1 MRTYISDMIDIP
13 WYSTNHNT
21 ACARTRHDVRKRPD
35 RKYLPRFPSSSMPT
49 CQQRGTIYMTYD
61 RCISILWHL
70 SQREMPKPSQ
80 PWEIMRDHEGLQFFG
95 STSRWVPWKPLVIWL
110 LLLVGIAGGSVASIS
125 AKGTIRLRR
134 VSLVKTVDVSL
145 AFLCQSGPMPCKL
158 MAPTEEPRAKQNAP
172 WQREACLLETLG
184 ERSSSSSSMSS
195 CQNDWGYQIIM
206 SPQYSSGIN
215 NGQANHNL
223 CYK

>member
-1 MRTYISDMIDIP
+1 MIDEP

-49 CQQRGTIYMTYD
+49 CQQRGTIYVWQVYQYPMTPMTMGNAQN
-61 RCISILWHL
+61 HL
-70 SQREMPKPSQ
+70 N
-80 PWEIMRDHEGLQFFG
+80 HESLQFFG
-95 STSRWVPWKPLVIWL
+95 STSRWVPWK
-110 LLLVGIAGGSVASIS
+110 LLLVGIAGGPVASIS

-158 MAPTEEPRAKQNAP
+158 MAPTEEPRVKQNPP

-195 CQNDWGYQIIM
+195 CQND
-206 SPQYSSGIN
+206 
-215 NGQANHNL
+215 
-223 CYK
+223 

>member
-1 MRTYISDMIDIP
+1 MIYAYIIDMID
-13 WYSTNHNT
+13 WYTMKQQESQYYLCSHQTWCKEETRSKVLSSLSFQLHANLPATWYYIYILTGASVSYDTYHKGKCPNH
-21 ACARTRHDVRKRPD
+21 
-35 RKYLPRFPSSSMPT
+35 
-49 CQQRGTIYMTYD
+49 
-61 RCISILWHL
+61 LWSH
-70 SQREMPKPSQ
+70 
-80 PWEIMRDHEGLQFFG
+80 EIMRA
-95 STSRWVPWKPLVIWL
+95 SNSLVRHL
-110 LLLVGIAGGSVASIS
+110 GGYLGRGDLASAGQAAGVVESIS

-158 MAPTEEPRAKQNAP
+158 MASTEEPRVKQNAP

-184 ERSSSSSSMSS
+184 ERR
-195 CQNDWGYQIIM
+195 YQIIM

-223 CYK
+223 C